1 MPPDD
6 PQDRGG
12 AAATATVG
20 LTQLAR
26 GAGCGCKLG
35 KDVLLEALRGLPL
48 PGDDPDVLVGPAGLD
63 DACVY
68 RLRDDLAIV
77 ASIDFFTPVVDDP
90 ATFGAIAAT
99 NALSD
104 LYAMGATPTLALAVC
119 AYPREGDL
127 AALGAILAGGAE
139 AAMAQAC
146 PVLGGHS
153 IDDPE
158 PKYGL
163 AVVGTAHPERL
174 LTNAGGRAGDELLLT
189 KPLGVGLVATARRA
203 GAAAADLCARA
214 EASMLAPNR
223 AASEAA
229 VECALTTATDVTGYG
244 LLGHLHEMC
253 EASGTGAEIVAP
265 AVPRLEGVDAL
276 ARAGHLSGGLRRN
289 LAATEPHTA
298 VESAVEDHL
307 RLVLADPQTS
317 GGLLLAVAPE
327 RRAALERALVRRGV
341 EAWAVGR
348 LTDGVRGRIRVHAGP

>member
-1 MPPDD
+1 M
-6 PQDRGG
+6 
-12 AAATATVG
+12 G

-48 PGDDPDVLVGPAGLD
+48 PNGDRDVLVGPATLD

-77 ASIDFFTPVVDDP
+77 ASVDFFTPVVDDP

-104 LYAMGATPTLALAVC
+104 LYAMGAAPTLALAVC
-119 AYPREGDL
+119 AYPKDGDL
-127 AALGAILAGGAE
+127 TVLGAILAGGAE
-139 AAMAQAC
+139 AALTLGC

-163 AVVGTAHPERL
+163 AVVGTAHPDRL
-174 LTNAGGRAGDELLLT
+174 LTNAAGRAGDDLLLT
-189 KPLGVGLVATARRA
+189 KPLGVGLVATARGA
-203 GAAAADLCARA
+203 GAAGVDVCARA
-214 EASMLAPNR
+214 DAWMLTANR
-223 AASEAA
+223 DASEAA
-229 VECALTTATDVTGYG
+229 VECGLTAATDVTGYG

-253 EASGTGAEIVAP
+253 EASGTGAEVLAP
-265 AVPRLEGVDAL
+265 SVPRIEGVDAL
-276 ARAGHLSGGLRRN
+276 ARAGHLSGGLHRN
-289 LAATEPHTA
+289 LAATAAH
-298 VESAVEDHL
+298 VEFDVGVDEVE

-317 GGLLLAVAPE
+317 GGLLLSVAPA
-327 RRAALERALVRRGV
+327 RRAALERALARRGV
-341 EAWAVGR
+341 QAWPVGR
-348 LTDGVRGRIRVHAGP
+348 LTDGAPGRIRVHAGA